1 MQQEQ
6 NPQPSS
12 ELPAPGISSWYL
24 TLGLA
29 VTLLA
34 FLAGLALGY
43 LGRPLVT
50 PDKVVEVIVTA
61 TPDGAPGAA
70 QSEETESPNLMDSIL
85 KEVDHIQG
93 ETNAPV
99 TIIEFSDFKCGY
111 CGLFAVETLPQ
122 IRQTYVDTGKVR
134 FAYKNMAVQGPEST
148 RAAEASECAAEQGNF
163 WGVHDAIFADQATV
177 RSELSNETL
186 IAMAGKLNL
195 DTAAFKT
202 CLESGRYKG
211 KVSKDTLS
219 AQSLGVR
226 GTPSFLINDV
236 FFTGAQ
242 PYESFQQ
249 IIDEQLKAAE

>member
-12 ELPAPGISSWYL
+12 GLPAPGISSWYL

-61 TPDGAPGAA
+61 TPDGATETAPA
-70 QSEETESPNLMDSIL
+70 EETNAPTLIDSIL
-85 KEVDHIQG
+85 KDVEHIQG
-93 ETNAPV
+93 DPNAPV

-111 CGLFAVETLPQ
+111 CGLFAVETLPK
-122 IRQTYVDTGKVR
+122 IRQNYVDTGKVR
-134 FAYKNMAVQGPEST
+134 FAYKNMAVQGAESS
-148 RAAEASECAAEQGNF
+148 RAAEAGECAAEQDNF
-163 WGVHDAIFADQATV
+163 WGFHDIAFADLVMV
-177 RSELSNETL
+177 RSELNNETL
-186 IAMAGKLNL
+186 IAMAEKLKL
-195 DTAAFKT
+195 DTDAFKT
-202 CLESGRYKG
+202 CLESGRYRN
-211 KVSKDTLS
+211 KVSQDTLS
-219 AQSLGVR
+219 VQSLGVR

-242 PYESFQQ
+242 PYEAFEQV
-249 IIDEQLKAAE
+249 IDEQLKAAE